1 MGGGG
6 GKIRPDITFV
16 HTVENNSQLIIYIL
30 HTERERNRNLEG
42 RVDPS
47 CFILEIL

>member
-16 HTVENNSQLIIYIL
+16 HTVENNSQLIIY
-30 HTERERNRNLEG
+30 TQRERNRNLEG

>member
-1 MGGGG
+1 LGGGG

-16 HTVENNSQLIIYIL
+16 HTVENNSQLIIYT
-30 HTERERNRNLEG
+30 HTQRERNRNLEG

-47 CFILEIL
+47 RFILEIL